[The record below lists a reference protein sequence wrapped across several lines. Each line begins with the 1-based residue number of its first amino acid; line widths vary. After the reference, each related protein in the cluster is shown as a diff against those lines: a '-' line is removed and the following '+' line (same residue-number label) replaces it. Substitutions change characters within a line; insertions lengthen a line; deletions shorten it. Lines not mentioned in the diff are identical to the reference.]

1 MNKVFVSDIDG
12 TCLKKGE
19 KELSLEVKEAFNNIL
34 LQNNTLI
41 IASGR
46 TYRDLRRLF
55 NNNSEIIYIA
65 ENGNLAVYKD
75 EFLLENKFE
84 DGVAEN
90 LIRYLDTLKYF
101 DLILVSTS
109 SKCLYYCQ
117 NGDIIFDNYRNPV
130 GKSKVS
136 IDEFLN
142 YFNNDIIK
150 VSVFKENLDSK
161 YHKFYELF
169 NEKYKDLEIFDSNNN
184 WIDFSPRNGN
194 KGEALKFVLNK
205 FNLKKE
211 DLIVFGD
218 GENDISMLK
227 LTLNSYCPISSL
239 EIVKKNSSSTYLDFS
254 SQVNS
259 ILVSFSNKCE

>member
-1 MNKVFVSDIDG
+1 MNKIFVSDIDG

-19 KELSLEVKEAFNNIL
+19 KELSLNVKEAFNNIL

-55 NNNSEIIYIA
+55 NQNSEIIYIA

-84 DGVAEN
+84 DGVAES

-101 DLILVSTS
+101 DLILVSTPT
-109 SKCLYYCQ
+109 KCLYYCQ
-117 NGDIIFDNYRNPV
+117 NGDVIFDNYRNEP
-130 GKSKVS
+130 GKSGVS
-136 IDEFLN
+136 IEEFLN

-150 VSVFKENLDSK
+150 VSVFKQEIDSN
-161 YHKFYELF
+161 YSEFYKIF

-194 KGEALKFVLNK
+194 KGEALKFILNK

-227 LTLNSYCPISSL
+227 LTSNSFCPTSSL
-239 EIVKKNSSSTYLDFS
+239 EVVKKNSSSTYEDFA
-254 SQVNS
+254 SQVNL
-259 ILVSFSNKCE
+259 ILASFSNKCE

>member
-1 MNKVFVSDIDG
+1 MNKIFVSDIDG

-19 KELSLEVKEAFNNIL
+19 KELSLEVKEAFNNVL
-34 LQNNTLI
+34 FQNNTLI

-55 NNNSEIIYIA
+55 NNNDEIIYIA

-75 EFLLENKFE
+75 EFILENKFE

-101 DLILVSTS
+101 DLILVSTPT
-109 SKCLYYCQ
+109 KCLYYCQ
-117 NGDIIFDNYRNPV
+117 NGDIIFDNYRNAP

-136 IDEFLN
+136 IEGFLD
-142 YFNNDIIK
+142 YFHNDIIK
-150 VSVFKENLDSK
+150 VSVFKENTDSK
-161 YHKFYELF
+161 YHKFYEIF

-239 EIVKKNSSSTYLDFS
+239 EIVKKNSSSSYLDFA

>member
-1 MNKVFVSDIDG
+1 MNKIFVSDIDG

-19 KELSLEVKEAFNNIL
+19 RELSLKVKEAFNNIL
-34 LQNNTLI
+34 FQNNTLI
-41 IASGR
+41 VASGR

-55 NNNSEIIYIA
+55 NNNDEIIYIA
-65 ENGNLAVYKD
+65 ENGNLVVYKD
-75 EFLLENKFE
+75 DFLLINKF
-84 DGVAEN
+84 DSGVAPS

-101 DLILVSTS
+101 DLILVSTP
-109 SKCLYYCQ
+109 SKCFYYTQ
-117 NGDIIFDNYRNPV
+117 MGDIIFDYYKNAP

-142 YFNNDIIK
+142 YFHNDIIK
-150 VSVFKENLDSK
+150 VSVFKENTDSN
-161 YHKFYELF
+161 YHKFYDLF
-169 NEKYKDLEIFDSNNN
+169 NQKYKDLEVFDSNNN

-194 KGEALKFVLNK
+194 KGEAVKFVLDK

-227 LTLNSYCPISSL
+227 LTLNSFCPISSL
-239 EIVKKNSSSTYLDFS
+239 EIVKKNTSSTYIDFAD
-254 SQVNS
+254 QVNS

>member
-1 MNKVFVSDIDG
+1 MNKIFVSDIDG

-19 KELSLEVKEAFNNIL
+19 KELSLKVKEAFNNVL
-34 LQNNTLI
+34 FQNNTLI

-46 TYRDLRRLF
+46 TYRDLCRLF
-55 NNNSEIIYIA
+55 NNNKEIIYIA
-65 ENGNLAVYKD
+65 ENGNLVCYKD
-75 EFLLENKFE
+75 DFLLENKFE

-101 DLILVSTS
+101 DLILVSTPT
-109 SKCLYYCQ
+109 KCLYYCQ
-117 NGDIIFDNYRNPV
+117 NGDIIFDNYRNAP

-136 IDEFLN
+136 IEEFLT
-142 YFNNDIIK
+142 YFKSDIIK
-150 VSVFKENLDSK
+150 VSVFKENTDSK

-169 NEKYKDLEIFDSNNN
+169 NEQYKNLEIFDSNNN

-227 LTLNSYCPISSL
+227 LTLNSFCPISSL
-239 EIVKKNSSSTYLDFS
+239 EVVKKNSSSTYTDFA
-254 SQVNS
+254 SQVNE

>member
-34 LQNNTLI
+34 LQNNTLV

-55 NNNSEIIYIA
+55 NNNDEIIYIA
-65 ENGNLAVYKD
+65 ENGNLVCYKD

-101 DLILVSTS
+101 DLILVSTPS
-109 SKCLYYCQ
+109 CCLYYTQ
-117 NGDIIFDNYRNPV
+117 NGDIIFDYYRNAP

-136 IDEFLN
+136 IEEFLS
-142 YFNNDIIK
+142 YFHDDIIK
-150 VSVFKENLDSK
+150 VSVFKENTDSK
-161 YHKFYELF
+161 YSKFYDLF
-169 NEKYKDLEIFDSNNN
+169 NEKYEDLEIFDSNNN

-194 KGEALKFVLNK
+194 KGEALKFILKK

-239 EIVKKNSSSTYLDFS
+239 EIVKKNSSSTYVDFA
-254 SQVNS
+254 SQVNL